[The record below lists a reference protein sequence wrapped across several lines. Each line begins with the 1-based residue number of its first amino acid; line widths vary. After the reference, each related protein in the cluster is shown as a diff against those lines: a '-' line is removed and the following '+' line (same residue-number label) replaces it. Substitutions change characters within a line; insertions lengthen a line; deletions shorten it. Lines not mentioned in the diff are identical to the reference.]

1 MKRGNRILIIA
12 CIVLGIL
19 LLWPYPPKVEARA
32 FVEPTLASVAKQQE
46 YDRVRI
52 VLQDKSYKYWES
64 RAIEDLDRKK
74 ETANESC
81 H

>member
-19 LLWPYPPKVEARA
+19 LLWPNPPHAEARA
-32 FVEPTLASVAKQQE
+32 FVEPTLAEVAKQQE

-52 VLQDKSYKYWES
+52 VLRDKDYKYWES
-64 RAIEDLDRKK
+64 RAVKDLDRKK
-74 ETANESC
+74 EKVNESC
-81 H
+81 N